1 MDGGLGRT
9 DEIRQE
15 LVTSWRGEESE
26 ARSSVWPS
34 FLSLP
39 LAIAFLVLA
48 AGLYFIVRRGERAEF
63 EPADQVAPEGT
74 WRSTLLVGFSE
85 LENGRPLKS
94 FMLILILVC
103 LLSLPWAVK
112 LGYRIPWIY
121 GPGGSGAALVAAVG
135 LGIFV
140 LLRLIGHARGAH

>member
-1 MDGGLGRT
+1 
-9 DEIRQE
+9 
-15 LVTSWRGEESE
+15 LVRSWRGQESE
-26 ARSSVWPS
+26 GRSAAWPS

-48 AGLYFIVRRGERAEF
+48 AGLYLIVRRSEREKF
-63 EPADQVAPEGT
+63 HPADQVAPEGS
-74 WRSTLLVGFSE
+74 WRSTVLVGFSE
-85 LENGRPLKS
+85 VENGRPLKG
-94 FMLILILVC
+94 FALVVLLVV
-103 LLSLPWAVK
+103 LLSLPLAEK

-140 LLRLIGHARGAH
+140 LLRLIGHARGSH